1 MFSEK
6 LKALRTAKKM
16 SQKDLA
22 DKVGVAKSVVSFYES
37 GDRFPSYDVLIK
49 ISRIFNVTTDYLL
62 NEDYDS
68 DNDIPAVKTATEETE
83 ALFLK
88 KKHLHLIAAI
98 CFTVSCLCAL
108 IGVVNSSND
117 IQFALSCFMLA
128 LCAGNA
134 VAQFILYFKKR

>member
-1 MFSEK
+1 MFPEK

-62 NEDYDS
+62 GVERERMLEVSELSEEDIS
-68 DNDIPAVKTATEETE
+68 VVNTVVE
-83 ALFLK
+83 ALKRK
-88 KKHLHLIAAI
+88 K
-98 CFTVSCLCAL
+98 
-108 IGVVNSSND
+108 
-117 IQFALSCFMLA
+117 
-128 LCAGNA
+128 
-134 VAQFILYFKKR
+134 